1 MKSKAQLVAMLG
13 RIIFFL
19 EGKDFDLGITTG
31 INMFM
36 RELLECFLCE
46 YKLLHVLI
54 THQLS
59 YSFTV
64 TDLRPSRSRRLRFSF
79 LVCKKCV
86 YINTLFGLNDCGSNV
101 RQLQE
106 EALGSSS

>member
-1 MKSKAQLVAMLG
+1 MKSKAQFVAVLR

-19 EGKDFDLGITTG
+19 EGKDFDLGRTRG

-54 THQLS
+54 TD

-79 LVCKKCV
+79 LVCK
-86 YINTLFGLNDCGSNV
+86 NLFIWTK
-101 RQLQE
+101 
-106 EALGSSS
+106 